1 MKTLKEQAKEFMKT
15 HKSTLLHTKEMP
27 ENAFMAKKRQQAK
40 EFVAKVGFPSK
51 EFLEMLNQK

>member
-15 HKSTLLHTKEMP
+15 HKPTLLYTKEIP

-40 EFVAKVGFPSK
+40 EIVDRVGFPSK
-51 EFLEMLNQK
+51 ELLEKLNQK

>member
-15 HKSTLLHTKEMP
+15 HKPTLLHPREIP
-27 ENAFMAKKRQQAK
+27 ENAFLAKKRQQAK
-40 EFVAKVGFPSK
+40 DLVAKVGFPSK

>member
-15 HKSTLLHTKEMP
+15 HKPILLHTKEIP

-40 EFVAKVGFPSK
+40 EFLEKVGFPSP
-51 EFLEMLNQK
+51 ELLEKLNQK